1 MDAMSSTTPDRRARI
16 LAAADSLFAGRSF
29 GEVRMEDIARGADVG
44 KVTIYR
50 YFPTKA
56 ALYLALLDRARLA
69 YFGPRPTWLAALD
82 RAEGLRDTCRFLLG
96 LLAEGAARGEWEVG
110 DLDVAARALLGGL
123 RCQLLY
129 PLAGITPEHLA
140 ARLVQAL

>member
-50 YFPTKA
+50 YFPTKE
-56 ALYLALLDRARLA
+56 ALYLALLERAGGA
-69 YFGPRPTWLAALD
+69 YFGPRAQWRGALA
-82 RAEGLRDTCRFLLG
+82 RAEVWRHTGRFVLG

-110 DLDVAARALLGGL
+110 ALDVAARGLLGGL
-123 RCQLLY
+123 RCQLVY
-129 PLAGITPEHLA
+129 PLAGITPDHLA